1 MENSDNAIISKI
13 HAGEAEAF
21 TALYEKYVDKIYA
34 FIYYKTHHKQVAE
47 DLTSQTFMKALE
59 KIQQF
64 QTDKGTFQAWLYQIA
79 RNNVI
84 DHYRSFKPAS
94 DIEDAWDLSTAED
107 IERDVDLRSQLA
119 EIQKG
124 LETLTAAQR
133 DIVILR
139 VWQGLSYAEIAEI
152 VDKSAEACKV
162 DFSRASGKLRKE
174 FALVALIF
182 FLSI

>member
-1 MENSDNAIISKI
+1 MENSDNTLISKI

-21 TALYEKYVDKIYA
+21 AALYEKYVDKIYA
-34 FIYYKTHHKQVAE
+34 FIYYKTHHKQAAE
-47 DLTSQTFMKALE
+47 DITSQTFMKALE
-59 KIQQF
+59 KIAQF
-64 QTDKGTFQAWLYQIA
+64 KIEKGTFQAWLYQIA

-84 DHYRSFKPAS
+84 DYYRSFKPES
-94 DIEDAWDLSTAED
+94 DIEDAWDISASED
-107 IERDVDLRSQLA
+107 IERDVDLRKQLA

-124 LETLTAAQR
+124 LETLTASQR

-152 VDKSAEACKV
+152 VGKSAEACKV
-162 DFSRASGKLRKE
+162 DFSRASKLLRKE